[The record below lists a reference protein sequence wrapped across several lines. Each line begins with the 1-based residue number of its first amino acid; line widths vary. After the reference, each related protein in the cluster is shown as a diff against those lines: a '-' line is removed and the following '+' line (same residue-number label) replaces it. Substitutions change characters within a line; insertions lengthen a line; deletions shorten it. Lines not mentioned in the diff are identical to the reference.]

1 MSAKKKDGTLR
12 ITQVKSLIR
21 RPKKQ
26 KLTMEALGIRRMHQ
40 TVVHADTPQV
50 RGMVSTVRHLVEVEE
65 GE

>member
-1 MSAKKKDGTLR
+1 MSAKKKAGKLK

-40 TVVHADTPQV
+40 TVVHDDTPQV
-50 RGMVSTVRHLVEVEE
+50 RGMVSTVRHLVDVEE